1 MMPLRALP
9 AYLINGMTVAAGIGV
24 VHALGAQV
32 GNPQLAQLALSG
44 AVCASLA
51 DLPNPPHRTAYRVGA
66 AALLGVLG
74 ASMVGLLT
82 PHPVALG
89 FGIAAVAF
97 VAMMAMAWGP
107 RAGPVAFAPI
117 LSIVFS
123 MAAPPQPGTLLVSA
137 AWHGAGAAAYLV
149 WALACS
155 ALLQRRYRLL
165 MGAEAVDAA
174 AGLLRSRA
182 ALLSSVAGPLPDL
195 QRQAMRG
202 WVQAEAALAE
212 RLQQARDF
220 AFAHAG
226 RTPRDAA
233 LLLRTIE
240 LRDELLTSRL
250 DIDRLGHDNASRWLL
265 SRTADALRAIA
276 GGLDAVASALREQR
290 VPASGP
296 MPAAR
301 AADDYADAPLADD
314 DPRRRLLPSLRLR
327 LRALGDSVDALGA
340 LLRGTAPLLPLTP
353 VQLARFVAPEGWPL
367 AALAAQWHGHSPV
380 LRHAVRAALALGCAY
395 FIARA
400 LPWASHPHWLVLSV
414 AVVLR
419 GNLEQTLSRRNAR
432 VGGTLLGCMVVV
444 ALAGLHSA
452 PVLGAIF
459 LLSVGTAH
467 AFVLRRYWLTACAA
481 TVMALLQAHAV
492 NPATGFAVPER
503 VADTLLGVLLAW
515 AFSYVLPSWER
526 RQLPAAVHLA
536 LGAIDDYAAHAL
548 HWPVVDAVEP
558 RLARRRAYDALQAL
572 AGTLQR
578 SAAEPRQVQVPVA
591 AIAALLDHG
600 QRLMALL
607 SVVRLI
613 LGRGGERLH
622 PGETRQ
628 ALRDTLDTLHLALD
642 PKTLDSAA
650 AVPTT
655 PPGRTSQTPEDA
667 VLADDINETFMRLP
681 PTDPGADPMAWLR
694 RRLRGLAE
702 DGRQLRSAALKAL
715 SPAHD

>member
-182 ALLSSVAGPLPDL
+182 ALLSSVAGPLPVL

-265 SRTADALRAIA
+265 CC
-276 GGLDAVASALREQR
+276 VA
-290 VPASGP
+290 
-296 MPAAR
+296 
-301 AADDYADAPLADD
+301 
-314 DPRRRLLPSLRLR
+314 PRRCCRSRQFS
-327 LRALGDSVDALGA
+327 LRALSRLKAGRW
-340 LLRGTAPLLPLTP
+340 LRWPRSGMAIHPCSGTRCAPHWHW
-353 VQLARFVAPEGWPL
+353 AAPIS
-367 AALAAQWHGHSPV
+367 SPV
-380 LRHAVRAALALGCAY
+380 PC
-395 FIARA
+395 
-400 LPWASHPHWLVLSV
+400 
-414 AVVLR
+414 R
-419 GNLEQTLSRRNAR
+419 GRRTR
-432 VGGTLLGCMVVV
+432 
-444 ALAGLHSA
+444 
-452 PVLGAIF
+452 
-459 LLSVGTAH
+459 
-467 AFVLRRYWLTACAA
+467 
-481 TVMALLQAHAV
+481 
-492 NPATGFAVPER
+492 TG
-503 VADTLLGVLLAW
+503 
-515 AFSYVLPSWER
+515 SC
-526 RQLPAAVHLA
+526 
-536 LGAIDDYAAHAL
+536 
-548 HWPVVDAVEP
+548 
-558 RLARRRAYDALQAL
+558 
-572 AGTLQR
+572 
-578 SAAEPRQVQVPVA
+578 
-591 AIAALLDHG
+591 
-600 QRLMALL
+600 
-607 SVVRLI
+607 
-613 LGRGGERLH
+613 
-622 PGETRQ
+622 
-628 ALRDTLDTLHLALD
+628 
-642 PKTLDSAA
+642 
-650 AVPTT
+650 
-655 PPGRTSQTPEDA
+655 
-667 VLADDINETFMRLP
+667 
-681 PTDPGADPMAWLR
+681 
-694 RRLRGLAE
+694 
-702 DGRQLRSAALKAL
+702 
-715 SPAHD
+715 